1 MYHAQ
6 TPENA
11 PLGGEGGQKH
21 YPAAKMHFKAGPPGK
36 SLQKQSQ
43 ATSHELP
50 SPNRVLSQVKPAT
63 AILHQL
69 PESTAEA

>member
-1 MYHAQ
+1 MSK
-6 TPENA
+6 NA
-11 PLGGEGGQKH
+11 PLGGEGEQKH
-21 YPAAKMHFKAGPPGK
+21 YPTAKMHFRADPLGR

-63 AILHQL
+63 AILYQ
-69 PESTAEA
+69 PAEPIAEA